1 MNNLPSEID
10 FSGNKKQVMQPS
22 IFEEEKIEI
31 AKRHLLPKQV
41 KEHGLSSKEI
51 KIGKRVS
58 RIYINDIDL
67 GELERSQV
75 RSIIEQLDNL
85 ID

>member
-1 MNNLPSEID
+1 MENTEI
-10 FSGNKKQVMQPS
+10 
-22 IFEEEKIEI
+22 KI
-31 AKRHLLPKQV
+31 
-41 KEHGLSSKEI
+41 KEI

-85 ID
+85 IE